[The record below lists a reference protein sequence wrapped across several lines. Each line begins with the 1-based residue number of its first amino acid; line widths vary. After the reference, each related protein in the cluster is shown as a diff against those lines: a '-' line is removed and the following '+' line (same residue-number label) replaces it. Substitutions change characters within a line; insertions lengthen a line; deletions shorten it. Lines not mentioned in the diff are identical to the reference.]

1 MQIFILIPSEAKIF
15 ILALFVATFVVV
27 SLRRSLYNELRETNK
42 RASRLLVMG
51 DEEGIQ
57 MPIINRLRHRYQK
70 ASQDLEQVNTVA
82 LIDNLY
88 RGEKLSFANSEIQY
102 DQAESLTKA
111 LPNLLITAGLIGTF
125 WGIANNLHNISETI
139 GTLSQGNA
147 NFSALI
153 QELKRPL
160 QDMGIAFSTSLFGIL
175 LGSFSIIAN
184 TIWNTNIAK
193 RQLIAIL
200 EDYLDNIY
208 KVNVEGNSR
217 LDKAVDR
224 MVRQQEE
231 FLRRFHDNVGR
242 ALEVSFGRAAQ
253 QIAEECS
260 RMNEIAEQIYTNF
273 SNASGTISS
282 GATTFEQAANSL
294 KGQNQ
299 IVIDSISEFKSGI
312 SEFRIAVNKLEQNN
326 IVQNIDRVLTEIKT
340 TEQSFT
346 QSTQALLSTQRNF
359 TQSTHTLQNCL
370 EEIKSSNQKA
380 SQLAQEVYEG
390 LKTSNAQIG
399 IAATSITTGATSFE
413 QAAASLTN
421 QTQIVATLVPEFRKG
436 VTSFVTAANK
446 VHKNNI
452 VQDLNNVIVDL
463 ANTQQAFTSSTQVL
477 EGSLA
482 EIISSNQN
490 TTQIAQ
496 QLYHNLEASTNSIKE
511 GANTFGTAAQI
522 ISDSFLAIDPPTV
535 AKRLQVTQTDF
546 ANSIAIFKQA
556 TKDFQSSEP
565 LQPAL
570 NSLDI
575 VIKGIAVVGEN
586 VTVMTKNNLQIAKS
600 IQTAISESDRMNRDI
615 LQTAQSS
622 AKELSDVHKSGFSD
636 FQTILVSSLKTE
648 ETLRHNRQVG
658 LADDLKNHLSQMN
671 TTDQESFQRIIELLK
686 KLDTKFDDG
695 QKDSD
700 WLNSPSFGLSN

>member
-1 MQIFILIPSEAKIF
+1 MKLLISLLIIITFIV
-15 ILALFVATFVVV
+15 IL
-27 SLRRSLYNELRETNK
+27 LRYSLYKELKRMNA
-42 RASRLLVMG
+42 RASRLLSAG
-51 DEEGIQ
+51 SEEGMQ
-57 MPIINRLRHRYQK
+57 PPIIDRLRNRYQK
-70 ASQDLEQVNTVA
+70 ASQNLEQVNTVA
-82 LIDNLY
+82 LIDSIY
-88 RGEKLSFANSEIQY
+88 RDEAISFANLKIQY
-102 DQAESLTKA
+102 DQAESFTRA
-111 LPNLLITAGLIGTF
+111 LPNLLIAFGLIGTF
-125 WGIANNLHNISETI
+125 WGITNNLNNISEAVT
-139 GTLSQGNA
+139 TLNQGNA
-147 NFSALI
+147 DIVGLV
-153 QELKRPL
+153 QKLKGPL
-160 QDMGIAFSTSLFGIL
+160 QDMGIAFFTSLFGIL
-175 LGSFSIIAN
+175 LGSVLTVFNAF
-184 TIWNTNIAK
+184 WNTSIAK
-193 RQLIAIL
+193 RQLIASL

-208 KVNVEGNSR
+208 KINVEGNTR

-260 RMNEIAEQIYTNF
+260 RMNKIAEQIYTNF

-299 IVIDSISEFKSGI
+299 IVIDSISEFKAGI
-312 SEFRIAVNKLEQNN
+312 SEFRITVNKLEQNN

-359 TQSTHTLQNCL
+359 TQSTHALQNCL

-511 GANTFGTAAQI
+511 GANTFSTAAQI

-600 IQTAISESDRMNRDI
+600 IQTAISESDRVNRDI

-622 AKELSDVHKSGFSD
+622 AKELSDAHKSGFSD

-700 WLNSPSFGLSN
+700 WLNSPSFGLSNQPF